1 VRVTGNVGFARTYLL
16 SERIQ
21 AGATTTTTVTDDGG
35 PTQVGEPV
43 TFTAIV
49 ARTVSKGG
57 GVATGTVQFLLDG
70 AKVGDAVKLDSNGRR
85 GALAARACYRR

>member
-21 AGATTTTTVTDDGG
+21 AGATTTTVTDDGG
-35 PTQVGEPV
+35 PTQVGDPV